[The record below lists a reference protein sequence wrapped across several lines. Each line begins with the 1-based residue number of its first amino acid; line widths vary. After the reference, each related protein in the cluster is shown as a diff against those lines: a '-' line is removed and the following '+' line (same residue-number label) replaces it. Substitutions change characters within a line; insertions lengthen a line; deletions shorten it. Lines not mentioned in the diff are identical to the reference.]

1 MSVSRQTS
9 GPRQRL
15 ASELQLEHW
24 SDAPNRCALVYP
36 SGYHVGMSSLGF
48 QQIWRSILA
57 TKGWTPLR
65 AFNDVDEPTERPFA
79 YELARS
85 MPDVQA
91 VALSV
96 AYELETVGV
105 IEMLTRLGLPA
116 LRRERQPDH
125 PVVIAGGPLTFS
137 NPAPLLPFV
146 DILICGE
153 GEGLIGEVLQR
164 IEGQP
169 KSALTEVL
177 AGLPGVVLATDRN
190 PVALPVAKADDV
202 LLPARSAIVAEST
215 ELRKMFL
222 IEPERGCSRQCTY
235 CVMRRSTNGGMRP
248 VPAQTVLDSIPAGVE
263 RVGLVGAAVTDHL
276 EITDLVNALAD
287 RELSVGISSLRA
299 DRLKRPLL
307 EALFRGGYRTVT
319 VALDGASPRLRRVV
333 RRKTED
339 QHIERVAREA
349 KSVGFMKMKIYMVLG
364 LPTENDEDL
373 AILAQELIDLSKI
386 LPIDVGLSPLVPK
399 RNTPLY
405 CAPFIGVK
413 ESDRRIKFLR
423 RLLKGRANIRPVSSR
438 WSWVESV
445 LARGSL
451 ACGEAV
457 LEAHR
462 LGGDFAAYKKSFARI
477 GYHPDGTV
485 GADHAPMGVD
495 GGVAYGLPGAEAAL
509 AQTTELKVLRRR

>member
-1 MSVSRQTS
+1 MSVGRPLS

-15 ASELQLEHW
+15 ATELQLEHW

-57 TKGWTPLR
+57 TEGWTPLR
-65 AFNDVDEPTERPFA
+65 AFNDDDEKGRPFA
-79 YELARS
+79 YELAGS

-91 VALSV
+91 IALSV
-96 AYELETVGV
+96 AYELETAGV
-105 IEMLTRLGLPA
+105 IEMLDRFGLPA
-116 LRRERQPDH
+116 LRRDRRPEH

-137 NPAPLLPFV
+137 NPTPLLPFV
-146 DILICGE
+146 DLLICGE
-153 GEGLIGEVLQR
+153 GEGLISEVLQR
-164 IEGQP
+164 IEG
-169 KSALTEVL
+169 KSKTELAEALS
-177 AGLPGVVLATDRN
+177 GLPGVVIATDRN
-190 PVALPVAKADDV
+190 PVALPVAKADDS

-248 VPAQTVLDSIPAGVE
+248 VPAQKVLDSIPEGVE

-276 EITDLVNALAD
+276 EITDLVNSLAD
-287 RELSVGISSLRA
+287 RNLTVGISSLRA

-307 EALFRGGYRTVT
+307 EALYRGGYRTVT

-364 LPTENDEDL
+364 LPTENDDDL
-373 AILAQELIDLSKI
+373 AILAGELIELSKI

-445 LARGSL
+445 LARGGIG
-451 ACGEAV
+451 CGEAV
-457 LEAHR
+457 LEAYR
-462 LGGDFAAYKKSFARI
+462 DGGDFAAYKRAFAKI
-477 GYHPDGTV
+477 GYLPDGTV
-485 GADHAPMGVD
+485 GPDHAPMGVD
-495 GGVAYGLPGAEAAL
+495 GGVAYGLPGAEEAL
-509 AQTTELKVLRRR
+509 AAGTVLKVLRRR

>member
-1 MSVSRQTS
+1 MSGGRQRS
-9 GPRQRL
+9 GPQRRL
-15 ASELQLEHW
+15 AGELQLERW

-57 TKGWTPLR
+57 TDGWTPLR
-65 AFNDVDEPTERPFA
+65 AFNDDDEPSERPFA
-79 YELARS
+79 YELNRA
-85 MPDVQA
+85 MPEVEA
-91 VALSV
+91 IALSV
-96 AYELETVGV
+96 AYELELAGV
-105 IEMLTRLGLPA
+105 ITMLERLGLPP

-125 PVVIAGGPLTFS
+125 PIVIAGGPLTFS

-146 DILICGE
+146 DVLICGE
-153 GEGLIGEVLQR
+153 GEGLIKEVLQR
-164 IEGQP
+164 IEGED
-169 KSALTEVL
+169 KASLSALL
-177 AGLPGVVLATDRN
+177 SGLSGVVVATERA
-190 PVALPVAKADDV
+190 PVLLPVAKADDV
-202 LLPARSAIVAEST
+202 LLPAHSAIVAEST

-248 VPAQTVLDSIPAGVE
+248 VPAQAVLDAIPQGVE
-263 RVGLVGAAVTDHL
+263 RVGLVGAAVTDHR

-287 RELSVGISSLRA
+287 RDFSIGISSLRA

-364 LPTENDEDL
+364 LPTEHDEDL
-373 AILAQELIDLSKI
+373 ENLAHELIELSKI

-413 ESDRRIKFLR
+413 ESDRRLKLLR
-423 RLLKGRANIRPVSSR
+423 RLLKGRVNVRPVSSR

-445 LARGSL
+445 LARGGL
-451 ACGEAV
+451 AVGEAV

-462 LGGDFAAYKKSFARI
+462 RGGDYAAYKAAFKAV
-477 GYHPDGTV
+477 GYLPDGSV
-485 GADHAPMGVD
+485 GSDHAPMGVD
-495 GGVAYGLPGAEAAL
+495 GGVAYGLPGAAEAL
-509 AQTTELKVLRRR
+509 AQTTELKVLRKR

>member
-1 MSVSRQTS
+1 MSVGRQLS

-57 TKGWTPLR
+57 TDGWTPLR
-65 AFNDVDEPTERPFA
+65 AFNDEDEKGRPFA
-79 YELARS
+79 YELAGS

-91 VALSV
+91 IALSV
-96 AYELETVGV
+96 AYELEIAGV
-105 IEMLTRLGLPA
+105 IEMLDRFGLPA
-116 LRRERQPDH
+116 LRRDRQPDH

-137 NPAPLLPFV
+137 NPTPLLPFV
-146 DILICGE
+146 DVLICGE
-153 GEGLIGEVLQR
+153 GEGLISEVLKR
-164 IEGQP
+164 LEGQP
-169 KSALTEVL
+169 KTDLAEVL
-177 AGLPGVVLATDRN
+177 AGLPGVVIATDRN
-190 PVALPVAKADDV
+190 PVALPVAKADNS

-248 VPAQTVLDSIPAGVE
+248 VPAQRVLDSIPEGVE

-287 RELSVGISSLRA
+287 RNLSVGISSLRA
-299 DRLKRPLL
+299 DRLKIPLL
-307 EALFRGGYRTVT
+307 EALYRGGYRTLT

-364 LPTENDEDL
+364 LPSEGDEDL

-386 LPIDVGLSPLVPK
+386 LPVDVGLSPLVPK

-445 LARGSL
+445 LARGGI

-462 LGGDFAAYKKSFARI
+462 NGGDFAAYKRAFAKI
-477 GYHPDGTV
+477 GYLPDGTV
-485 GADHAPMGVD
+485 GPDHAPMGVD
-495 GGVAYGLPGAEAAL
+495 GGVAYGLPGAKEAL
-509 AQTTELKVLRRR
+509 AAGTVLKVLRRR